1 MPLAWKISAAG
12 FMLALGVASP
22 AFADDDDIG
31 IPDAHQFSNPL
42 FGPATP
48 SGGGGDD
55 DDVRGGFIGSGRTSA
70 GRASSGEATST
81 NLGGGTGASSEASA
95 SQLPVDDNGYLMAP
109 ALFRKASEM
118 FRQMVPSV
126 KVGNAVMTGRPMA
139 ASPLFAG
146 SPLAALNPVRA
157 PEMAPME
164 TGSLRGPAAI
174 DDLPT
179 IGARLE
185 ADPRTSRLMSELK
198 SSDEVVTARQE
209 TQRRE
214 QQMRQAVSRGM
225 VKGAAVGA
233 FRLMESVKK

>member
-48 SGGGGDD
+48 SGGDD
-55 DDVRGGFIGSGRTSA
+55 DDARGGFIGSGRTSA
-70 GRASSGEATST
+70 GRSASGETGST
-81 NLGGGTGASSEASA
+81 NLGGGTGSSSEANA
-95 SQLPVDDNGYLMAP
+95 SRLPVDDNGYLMAP
-109 ALFRKASEM
+109 ALFRKANEM

-174 DDLPT
+174 GDLPT